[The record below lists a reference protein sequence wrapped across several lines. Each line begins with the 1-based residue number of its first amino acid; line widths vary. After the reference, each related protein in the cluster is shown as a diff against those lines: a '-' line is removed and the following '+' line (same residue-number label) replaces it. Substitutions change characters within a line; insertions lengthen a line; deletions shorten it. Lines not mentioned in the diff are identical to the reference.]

1 MFTGLVAQASNI
13 KRDND
18 VQYSKSEFLDYY
30 PQFSNLVPDTVLGGF

>member
-18 VQYSKSEFLDYY
+18 VQYSKKVNFLIIIRSF
-30 PQFSNLVPDTVLGGF
+30 QI